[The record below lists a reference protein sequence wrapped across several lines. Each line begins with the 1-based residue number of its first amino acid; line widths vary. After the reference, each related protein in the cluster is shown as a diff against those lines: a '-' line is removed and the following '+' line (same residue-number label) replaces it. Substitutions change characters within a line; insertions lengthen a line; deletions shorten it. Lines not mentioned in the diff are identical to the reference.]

1 LRFLFQPPLSF
12 KQMKKTILYKEI
24 EDIGIIY
31 ANPEN
36 HRKGL
41 GGIIADFTI
50 VDAPD
55 DLKSEIGCFS
65 TLPLNQMVV
74 IKN

>member
-1 LRFLFQPPLSF
+1 
-12 KQMKKTILYKEI
+12 MKKTILYKEI

-31 ANPEN
+31 ATPEN

-65 TLPLNQMVV
+65 TLTLNQKGV

>member
-1 LRFLFQPPLSF
+1 MQEP
-12 KQMKKTILYKEI
+12 TLYKEI
-24 EDIGIIY
+24 EDIGITY
-31 ANPEN
+31 ADPQN

-50 VDAPD
+50 VDAPH
-55 DLKSEIGCFS
+55 DLKNEIGCFS
-65 TLPLNQMVV
+65 TLPLNQMLR

>member
-1 LRFLFQPPLSF
+1 
-12 KQMKKTILYKEI
+12 MKKILYQTI
-24 EDIGIIY
+24 EDNLGLVY
-31 ANPEN
+31 ADPEN

-55 DLKSEIGCFS
+55 DLKSEIGCYNTF
-65 TLPLNQMVV
+65 PVNQMKI

>member
-1 LRFLFQPPLSF
+1 MA
-12 KQMKKTILYKEI
+12 KQVFYKEI
-24 EDIGIIY
+24 GSDLGIIY
-31 ANPEN
+31 ADPEN

-50 VDAPD
+50 VDAPN

-65 TLPLNQMVV
+65 TLPLNQM
-74 IKN
+74 ITIN

>member
-1 LRFLFQPPLSF
+1 MA
-12 KQMKKTILYKEI
+12 KQVFYKEI
-24 EDIGIIY
+24 GSDLGIIY

-50 VDAPD
+50 VEAPNN
-55 DLKSEIGCFS
+55 LKSEIGCFS
-65 TLPLNQMVV
+65 TLPLNQM
-74 IKN
+74 ITIN

>member
-1 LRFLFQPPLSF
+1 
-12 KQMKKTILYKEI
+12 MKKILYQTI
-24 EDIGIIY
+24 EDDLGLVY

-50 VDAPD
+50 VDAPK
-55 DLKSEIGCFS
+55 DLKSEIGCYNTF
-65 TLPLNQMVV
+65 PINEMKI

>member
-1 LRFLFQPPLSF
+1 MA
-12 KQMKKTILYKEI
+12 KQVFYKEI
-24 EDIGIIY
+24 GSDLGIIY
-31 ANPEN
+31 ADPEN

-50 VDAPD
+50 VEAPN

-65 TLPLNQMVV
+65 TLPLKAMVALSD
-74 IKN
+74 

>member
-1 LRFLFQPPLSF
+1 MRFLFQQPLSF